1 MLHHDAINHSPSLLP
16 FNREDHP
23 IVLQLG
29 GSDPAKLAEAAILGQ
44 KYGYDAINLNVGCPS
59 PRVQKGAFGACLM
72 KEPELVKE
80 CM

>member
-29 GSDPAKLAEAAILGQ
+29 GSDPAKLAEAAILG
-44 KYGYDAINLNVGCPS
+44 
-59 PRVQKGAFGACLM
+59 
-72 KEPELVKE
+72 
-80 CM
+80 